1 MNSTCS
7 TLSELTFFNWRQ
19 ALCSTLQGKAWLDF
33 LATYSLKINP
43 NFSALSFQ
51 DGFPNRWFKGAFLLP
66 ITSWV
71 QGAKTDLPHLIKAI
85 NIQAPPLIHKNQ
97 PLDAYIQ
104 IEAPNRHFLT
114 FTLSALAWAKLS
126 LHTLSTSIL
135 PTATTCAAPSL
146 RLIAPNFFISPAWRR
161 AEYRLAWLNKA
172 DSHIH
177 ATQSLWLLQAIQLY
191 EQPQLRQLLAQ
202 TESLCFYYVHLT
214 NSKSSTQLPITIKR
228 LEGQLNNLLK
238 DFHDFYRSTKIL
250 SGDPSK
256 QKALLNL
263 AQAVGCALNLYN
275 LRLTNYGSHSRSS
288 GKFYS

>member
-19 ALCSTLQGKAWLDF
+19 ALCSALQGKAWLDF

-51 DGFPNRWFKGAFLLP
+51 DGFPNRWCKGALLLP
-66 ITSWV
+66 IAAWA
-71 QGAKTDLPHLIKAI
+71 QGDKADLMCLAEKLSQQTLHTTL
-85 NIQAPPLIHKNQ
+85 QNQ

-177 ATQSLWLLQAIQLY
+177 ATQPLWLLQAIQLY

>member
-19 ALCSTLQGKAWLDF
+19 ALCSALQGKAWLDF
-33 LATYSLKINP
+33 LATYSLKMNP

-51 DGFPNRWFKGAFLLP
+51 DGFPNRWCKGALLLP
-66 ITSWV
+66 IAAWA
-71 QGAKTDLPHLIKAI
+71 QGDKADLMCLAEKLSQQTLPTTL
-85 NIQAPPLIHKNQ
+85 QNQ
-97 PLDAYIQ
+97 PLNTYVQ
-104 IEAPNRHFLT
+104 VEAPNRAFLT
-114 FTLSALAWAKLS
+114 FTLTSSAWANLS
-126 LHTLSTSIL
+126 INTQSVPSWPPEALS
-135 PTATTCAAPSL
+135 AAPSFSPIL
-146 RLIAPNFFISPAWRR
+146 RKLIASPAWRR

>member
-1 MNSTCS
+1 MTAICS
-7 TLSELTFFNWRQ
+7 SLSELNFFTWRS
-19 ALCSTLQGKAWLDF
+19 ALCAALQSSAW
-33 LATYSLKINP
+33 ATYLADCSLEISP
-43 NFSALSFQ
+43 CFSALSFQ
-51 DGFPNRWFKGAFLLP
+51 DGFPNRWFKGALLLP
-66 ITSWV
+66 IAAWA
-71 QGAKTDLPHLIKAI
+71 QGDKADLMCLAEKLSQQTLHTTL
-85 NIQAPPLIHKNQ
+85 QNQ

>member
-1 MNSTCS
+1 MTAICS
-7 TLSELTFFNWRQ
+7 SLSELNFFTWRS
-19 ALCSTLQGKAWLDF
+19 ALCAALQSSAW
-33 LATYSLKINP
+33 ATYLADCSLEISP
-43 NFSALSFQ
+43 CFSALSFQ

-71 QGAKTDLPHLIKAI
+71 QGAKTDLTHLIKAI

-114 FTLSALAWAKLS
+114 FTLTSSAWAKLS

>member
-1 MNSTCS
+1 MTAICS
-7 TLSELTFFNWRQ
+7 SLSELNFFTWRS
-19 ALCSTLQGKAWLDF
+19 ALCAALQSSAWAAY
-33 LATYSLKINP
+33 LADCSLEISP
-43 NFSALSFQ
+43 CFSALSFQ

-66 ITSWV
+66 IASWV
-71 QGAKTDLPHLIKAI
+71 QGTKADLAHLIKAI